1 MAVEGSVVRLL
12 CCIPLQHQLHLLSQ
26 FSLTSCWLEQF
37 GIRTQFEQ
45 FGNQFRIPAKLILK
59 IQVRIRTIHKI
70 LCRVQWLRVNVSGA
84 WKPHPEQQRLY
95 WMFGDTSYPY
105 NVDKFISPV
114 GGVRPTA
121 FVGRATIR

>member
-45 FGNQFRIPAKLILK
+45 FGNQFRIPAQLILK
-59 IQVRIRTIHKI
+59 IQVRTRTIHKI
-70 LCRVQWLRVNVSGA
+70 LRRVQWLCGNVPGA
-84 WKPHPEQQRLY
+84 REPYPQQQCLY
-95 WMFGDTSYPY
+95 WMFGNAGYPY
-105 NVDKFISPV
+105 DVGKFSIPV
-114 GGVRPTA
+114 GSVRPTA